1 MEWNKKLAEYQ
12 ATPPPPAW
20 NEIENT
26 LRQDK
31 SSLYHHTAVPPNESW
46 EAIST
51 KLSSIENSQPSPA
64 FNWLRPVL
72 RYAAMVA
79 FCNARNIT
87 YTTDSSGI
95 LYQIITAGAS
105 KKPNLCETISMTY
118 TGTLLN
124 GTQFDA
130 GTISYPLSQ
139 LILGWQIAVPKI
151 GKGGRIKVVIPSS
164 LAYGGQAR
172 SGIPANSP
180 LYFDIVLN

>member
-1 MEWNKKLAEYQ
+1 MSIFNTKGKFTASLASVL
-12 ATPPPPAW
+12 A
-20 NEIENT
+20 I
-26 LRQDK
+26 
-31 SSLYHHTAVPPNESW
+31 TAL
-46 EAIST
+46 IFI
-51 KLSSIENSQPSPA
+51 LSSQTACNKSEPCNLTANYIPDRNTAQ
-64 FNWLRPVL
+64 N
-72 RYAAMVA
+72 AAMVA